1 MSLAKSGE
9 PKVINQR
16 PAAQTWDGLRL
27 PGPWLT
33 LRAFDT
39 AAKMAETYGTG
50 TVVIRRS
57 HHIACLAAYL
67 EPVARE
73 GLVILL
79 LCSDPSAA
87 SVAPF
92 GGVSAVFTPD
102 PLAAGIPTDGDPIL
116 LDVSASY
123 TTNGMTNRLH
133 KAGAKLPHAW
143 IQDAQGNA
151 SDDPAVLFTKPPGT
165 LLPLGG
171 LEAGHK
177 GYALAL
183 LNESLTGGLAG
194 FGRAD
199 PGEGWGATTFV
210 QVLDPEAFGGRDAF
224 IRQQAWIARACREA
238 TPRPGGGRV
247 RLPGERGL
255 KLKREQLDRGIELH
269 PSILPALAPWAAKLG
284 VALTSGS

>member
-1 MSLAKSGE
+1 M
-9 PKVINQR
+9 
-16 PAAQTWDGLRL
+16 
-27 PGPWLT
+27 
-33 LRAFDT
+33 
-39 AAKMAETYGTG
+39 
-50 TVVIRRS
+50 
-57 HHIACLAAYL
+57 
-67 EPVARE
+67 
-73 GLVILL
+73 
-79 LCSDPSAA
+79 
-87 SVAPF
+87 
-92 GGVSAVFTPD
+92 FTPD

-238 TPRPGGGRV
+238 TPRPGRATACAC
-247 RLPGERGL
+247 
-255 KLKREQLDRGIELH
+255 
-269 PSILPALAPWAAKLG
+269 PASAA
-284 VALTSGS
+284 